1 MKERNNHTMSL
12 QSHSSLRH
20 AVLFATKNVQEMGYN
35 CIRLGCDWAG
45 AEPSENGGWNETW
58 FGVVESIVASAGQRG
73 IFSLLDMHQDALA
86 NKFCGSGFPDWVM
99 HPDSNDFPVPLNPKP
114 VPIDPKLG
122 YPNETTCDSINDNN
136 FPA

>member
-1 MKERNNHTMSL
+1 M

-20 AVLFATKNVQEMGYN
+20 AVVFATKNVQEMGYN